1 MAIPKYHESR
11 YFMNPE
17 IGYFEKQAQRETFKK
32 LPFELKVEPTQ
43 DERIKANGASDII
56 RGRVKDGKYTFFTG
70 LIPAGFKDLFI
81 GNDYEF
87 INKKKVNSL
96 VIFKFYSGG
105 AKLAVYYFNRFN
117 LYPKKRAGFVAQF
130 VKMQKDLKRKQAVK

>member
-17 IGYFEKQAQRETFKK
+17 TGYFEKQAQRETFKK

-70 LIPAGFKDLFI
+70 LIPTGFAGLYI
-81 GNDYEF
+81 GDHYKQG
-87 INKKKVNSL
+87 KKSL
-96 VIFKFYSGG
+96 VLFKFYGHND
-105 AKLAVYYFNRFN
+105 AKLAVYFFNGYII
-117 LYPKKRAGFVAQF
+117 YPKNRPGFVAQF
-130 VKMQKDLKRKQAVK
+130 VRMQKELKLKAVQ